1 MRRPL
6 CLCCLIFVILI
17 IGVTKIF
24 PYEYNF
30 SKMLSGEIVLIEGT
44 VSQKV
49 IQNKNGQITYI
60 IYLEQIKSLSD
71 SLADDFGDKQSKYKQ
86 LNDAEGIMCCI
97 WQQCVPGI
105 QYRSEV

>member
-17 IGVTKIF
+17 IGVTNIF

-30 SKMLSGEIVLIEGT
+30 SQIPSGEIVLIEGR
-44 VSQKV
+44 VSKKE

-60 IYLEQIKSLSD
+60 IYLEQIKSPSD
-71 SLADDFGDKQSKYKQ
+71 SFVDDFGDKQSKYKQ
-86 LNDAEGIMCCI
+86 LNDAEGIM
-97 WQQCVPGI
+97 
-105 QYRSEV
+105 